1 MRLSPRDAFA
11 AVHTLALRG
20 SIKQLPRDAAE
31 FEAAGLVRSTPEG
44 FTLTDAGHRHHR
56 ALFEQERAELD
67 IGMLGMIYE
76 RFPAVARRLRTTESR
91 WQAADDGGRRR
102 LVRELGGIVDDLEPI
117 LRRSAEVAPRFND
130 YIPRLRGAKRRL
142 AEGEMDYAVDPG
154 VESIH
159 TILHELH
166 EDYLQTLGRGYEQ
179 EDSRDAGQLGRTDDK
194 RSGRDPS
201 HTGARTSR

>member
-1 MRLSPRDAFA
+1 
-11 AVHTLALRG
+11 
-20 SIKQLPRDAAE
+20 
-31 FEAAGLVRSTPEG
+31 
-44 FTLTDAGHRHHR
+44 
-56 ALFEQERAELD
+56 
-67 IGMLGMIYE
+67 MIYD

-102 LVRELGGIVDDLEPI
+102 LVRELRGIVDDVEPI
-117 LRRSAEVAPRFND
+117 LRRSAEVAPRFDD
-130 YIPRLRGAKRRL
+130 YIPRLREAKLRL

-179 EDSRDAGQLGRTDDK
+179 EDSGDAGHLGRTDDK
-194 RSGRDPS
+194 RSGPGPS
-201 HTGARTSR
+201 HTGSRTSR